1 MVNTVGRVLKSSE
14 VKLEGKFQL
23 QIDTDTTDPANS
35 GSVNGSALQVN
46 IVENTAEYAIIEV
59 ICSCGSKTRVKCQYN
74 NQPAADQGQDQNNG
88 EDNNAN

>member
-1 MVNTVGRVLKSSE
+1 MNKMVNTVGRVLKSDK

-23 QIDTDTTDPANS
+23 KIDADASPTANS
-35 GSVNGSALQVN
+35 GGANGAALQAN

-74 NQPAADQGQDQNNG
+74 NQPAA
-88 EDNNAN
+88 